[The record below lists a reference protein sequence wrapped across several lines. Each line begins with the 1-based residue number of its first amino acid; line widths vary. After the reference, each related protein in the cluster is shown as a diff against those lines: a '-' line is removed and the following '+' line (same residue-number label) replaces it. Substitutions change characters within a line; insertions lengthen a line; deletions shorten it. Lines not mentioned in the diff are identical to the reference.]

1 MLSTP
6 TSQGPTSPPAS
17 RLRRRP
23 APGAPRAERAT
34 PMTTHSGDGRADATR
49 RQILRAASHQF
60 ARRPYH
66 EVGLDDILAEAQ
78 LTKGAMYFH
87 FKSKHALAVELIDK
101 QIAAATVAVGDLL
114 TRGLSGLETLIDF
127 SYLIAVQ
134 DIKTDSVRAG
144 LNLVE
149 SVGKPAGLQDTLLG
163 GWVEALSGVVGQA
176 IAQGDIDEGC
186 DPADV
191 GRLMVSLHMGL
202 RKTSN
207 LDDPER
213 FLLDLEKSWLIIL
226 GGILQ
231 ADRTEYF
238 RQFLRRRAALAVN
251 ASSTDED
258 SP

>member
-1 MLSTP
+1 
-6 TSQGPTSPPAS
+6 
-17 RLRRRP
+17 
-23 APGAPRAERAT
+23 
-34 PMTTHSGDGRADATR
+34 MTTHSTDGRADATR

-66 EVGLDDILAEAQ
+66 DVGLDDILAEAQ

-134 DIKTDSVRAG
+134 DIKTDLVRAG
-144 LNLVE
+144 LNLIE
-149 SVGKPAGLQDTLLG
+149 SVGQTEGVQDTLMG
-163 GWVEALSGVVGQA
+163 GWVEALSDVVQQA
-176 IAQGDIDEGC
+176 ITEGDIDGHC
-186 DPADV
+186 DPDDV

-207 LDDPER
+207 LDEPER
-213 FLLDLEKSWLIIL
+213 FLLDLEKCWMLIL

-231 ADRTEYF
+231 PDRTDYF

-251 ASSTDED
+251 SSSADEG